1 MTKKI
6 TDIFT
11 DDPRD
16 KTIDIPETIES
27 EFIRRTY
34 MIRKKYIDLIDRQA
48 YWERRDKQQV
58 LDEILEA
65 YYKDKKIKPYPNQ

>member
-11 DDPRD
+11 DDPRE
-16 KTIDIPETIES
+16 KTIELPETSES

-34 MIRKKYIDLIDRQA
+34 MIRNKYINLIDRQA

-65 YYKDKKIKPYPNQ
+65 YYKNKKIKQYPNQ